1 MLLYKKINNTLL
13 RNHTQN
19 TQQCFIKKNINKIA
33 QQITFESPAQ
43 CLHYIKYKYK
53 KKHASIKLST
63 AVLKSKYLIYNL
75 PLIHE

>member
-1 MLLYKKINNTLL
+1 MF
-13 RNHTQN
+13 H
-19 TQQCFIKKNINKIA
+19 KKNINKIA

-63 AVLKSKYLIYNL
+63 AV
-75 PLIHE
+75 